1 MGLFTRKSQPQE
13 YDPARHEL
21 IEVKGQDANGETV
34 HEYIRDQASQRII
47 GTPQWSYRVLPT
59 TGQKGG
65 KP

>member
-1 MGLFTRKSQPQE
+1 MGLFTRKPQE

-21 IEVKGQDANGETV
+21 IEVRGQDANGETC
-34 HEYIRDQASQRII
+34 HEYIRDKQTQRII
-47 GTPQWSYRVLPT
+47 GTPQWSYRVQPT